1 MVIDV
6 LTLFP
11 EMFEGPLSE
20 SMIKRA
26 QEKGVVQIELH
37 DLRQFT
43 FDAHKTA
50 DDNPYG
56 GGSGMVM
63 KVEPITLGLEKVLQP
78 HSTIV
83 VPSPR
88 GEKLTQI
95 VAKELSHEESLVFVC
110 GHYEGIDER
119 VFELFPC
126 REISIC
132 DTILTN
138 GELPAMV
145 ILDSVVRL
153 LPGVLGNPDSLK
165 HESFEGDLLEYPQYT
180 RPSEFRGKQVPEV
193 LLSGDHKKIEEWR
206 EEKKLEIT
214 RKNRPDLLE
223 KKN

>member
-1 MVIDV
+1 MVIDI

-26 QEKGVVQIELH
+26 QEKGVVQIKLH
-37 DLRQFT
+37 DLREFT

-63 KVEPITLGLEKVLQP
+63 KVEPIALGLEKVLQP

-88 GEKLTQI
+88 GEKFTQI

-126 REISIC
+126 REISIS

-165 HESFEGDLLEYPQYT
+165 HESFEGDLLEYPHYT

-193 LLSGDHKKIEEWR
+193 LLSGDHKKIEKWR
-206 EEKKLEIT
+206 EEKRLEVT

-223 KKN
+223 KKD